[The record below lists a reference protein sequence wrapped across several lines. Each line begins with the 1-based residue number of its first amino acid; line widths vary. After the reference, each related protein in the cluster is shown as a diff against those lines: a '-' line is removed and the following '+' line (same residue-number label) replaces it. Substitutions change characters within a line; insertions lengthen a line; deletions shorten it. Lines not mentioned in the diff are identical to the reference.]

1 MASGD
6 PRVVMLSTKGFNVQ
20 SRCVGQNGDGDGP
33 LSSMRGTARDSSERV
48 SFPSIGCSN
57 VGDRTSGS
65 KGVYRNVER
74 LYGLQSVS

>member
-6 PRVVMLSTKGFNVQ
+6 PLVVMLSTKGFSVQ
-20 SRCVGQNGDGDGP
+20 SKCVGQNGDDDGP
-33 LSSMRGTARDSSERV
+33 LSSMRGTPRDKSDNA

-57 VGDRTSGS
+57 VGDRISGS
-65 KGVYRNVER
+65 RGVYRNVER